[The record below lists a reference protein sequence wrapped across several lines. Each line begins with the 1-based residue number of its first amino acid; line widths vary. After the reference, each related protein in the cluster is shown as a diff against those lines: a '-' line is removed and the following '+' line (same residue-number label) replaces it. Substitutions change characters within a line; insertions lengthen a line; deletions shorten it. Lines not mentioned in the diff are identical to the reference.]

1 MKNRKIIIGSRGSK
15 LALIYAEK
23 AREKI
28 LKYSKDFGIEEVI
41 IKEIVTKG
49 DQVQDKRLSEVGG
62 KGLFSKTIEVELLE
76 KKIDI
81 AVHALKDMPSEA
93 TKGLLTDCFLER
105 NDPREILISK
115 DNKDLKD
122 LASNSIIG
130 TSSFRREFQ
139 IKKIRDDL
147 NCKLIRGNVDTRIRK
162 LNENL
167 YDAVI
172 LSYAGI
178 NSLGLNQNIS
188 QIFSTSEIIPCAGQG
203 VIALQCRNDDEDLIE
218 LLKSVN
224 HQSTQ
229 NSIKTERDVLKVL
242 EGDCETAVG
251 VFARIN
257 DNKIDIAIHA
267 LKDMPSEETEGLL
280 TNCFLER
287 NDPREILISRDKKY
301 LKDLAPNSIIGTS
314 SYRREFQIKK
324 IRKDLECKLIRG
336 NVDTRIKKLN
346 ENLYDAIILS
356 YAGINSLGLDQDIS
370 QTFSTTELIPSA
382 GQGVIALQCRSN
394 DEELIELLKKINHQT
409 THNSIKAERNVLKV
423 LEGDCETAVGVFAS
437 IDGDKINLEA
447 ELFSLDGSKRFYLKL
462 SENIDK
468 ANELGIEM
476 GKTLKKISNNSYK
489 K

>member
-28 LKYSKDFGIEEVI
+28 LKHSKDFGIEEVI

-81 AVHALKDMPSEA
+81 AVHALKDMPSEE

-115 DNKDLKD
+115 DNKHLKD
-122 LASNSIIG
+122 LALNSIIG

-167 YDAVI
+167 YDAII

-178 NSLGLNQNIS
+178 DSLGLNQNIS
-188 QIFSTSEIIPCAGQG
+188 QTFSTSEIIPCAGQG
-203 VIALQCRNDDEDLIE
+203 VIALQCRD
-218 LLKSVN
+218 
-224 HQSTQ
+224 
-229 NSIKTERDVLKVL
+229 
-242 EGDCETAVG
+242 
-251 VFARIN
+251 
-257 DNKIDIAIHA
+257 
-267 LKDMPSEETEGLL
+267 
-280 TNCFLER
+280 
-287 NDPREILISRDKKY
+287 
-301 LKDLAPNSIIGTS
+301 
-314 SYRREFQIKK
+314 
-324 IRKDLECKLIRG
+324 
-336 NVDTRIKKLN
+336 
-346 ENLYDAIILS
+346 
-356 YAGINSLGLDQDIS
+356 
-370 QTFSTTELIPSA
+370 
-382 GQGVIALQCRSN
+382 N
-394 DEELIELLKKINHQT
+394 DEGLIELLKKVDHQS
-409 THNSIKAERNVLKV
+409 THSSIKAERNVLKV
-423 LEGDCETAVGVFAS
+423 LEGDCETAIGAFAN
-437 IDGDKINLEA
+437 IEGDKIILEV
-447 ELFSLDGSKRFYLKL
+447 ELFSLDGSKRFYLKS
-462 SENIDK
+462 SESIDK
-468 ANELGIEM
+468 AEELGIEM
-476 GKTLKKISNNSYK
+476 GKTLKKMSNNSYK